1 LDAERFDSGT
11 DGDNVGDGI
20 ESADFVKLDILWR
33 DSVDLSLRQRDALEH
48 GNASG
53 LDRFGQPAAPDQAAD
68 FPMTGAVNVA
78 VGGMLV
84 EILQTSLELPTG
96 DALARFPSKT
106 EVNHCREI
114 HRGDGRTKNFLLH
127 AKIA

>member
-1 LDAERFDSGT
+1 M
-11 DGDNVGDGI
+11 
-20 ESADFVKLDILWR
+20 
-33 DSVDLSLRQRDALEH
+33 LRAL
-48 GNASG
+48 
-53 LDRFGQPAAPDQAAD
+53 RFGRQPAAPDQAAD

-96 DALARFPSKT
+96 DALARFPTET
-106 EVNHCREI
+106 EVNHCRGEI
-114 HRGDGRTKNFLLH
+114 YRGDGRTKNFLLH